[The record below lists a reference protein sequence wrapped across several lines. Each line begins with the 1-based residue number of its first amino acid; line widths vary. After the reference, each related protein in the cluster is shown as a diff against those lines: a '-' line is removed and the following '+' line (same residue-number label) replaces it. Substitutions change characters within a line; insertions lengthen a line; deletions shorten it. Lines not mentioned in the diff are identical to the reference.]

1 MDISFANLI
10 LIFHFM
16 YVLFIVAG
24 LLIIYLGYLM
34 KWKFIKNPIFRWM
47 HLSAMGIVIIEL
59 LFGIF
64 CPLTEWEA
72 ELRGAQTISSYSSG
86 FVPYWVHRLLFYNWS
101 AWIFSLVYISIF
113 ILIIVAMLIIP
124 PCYKKSSGLN

>member
-1 MDISFANLI
+1 MDISFANVI

-16 YVLFIVAG
+16 YVLFIAVG

-34 KWKFIKNPIFRWM
+34 KWKFIGNPIFRWT
-47 HLSAMGIVIIEL
+47 HLSAMGIVIVEL

-72 ELRGAQTISSYSSG
+72 ELRGSQTTSLYSSG
-86 FVPYWVHRLLFYNWS
+86 FIPYWVHRLLFYNWS
-101 AWIFSLVYISIF
+101 VWVFSLIYIITF
-113 ILIIVAMLIIP
+113 ILIIVAMFIIP
-124 PCYKKSSGLN
+124 PRYKKRTA